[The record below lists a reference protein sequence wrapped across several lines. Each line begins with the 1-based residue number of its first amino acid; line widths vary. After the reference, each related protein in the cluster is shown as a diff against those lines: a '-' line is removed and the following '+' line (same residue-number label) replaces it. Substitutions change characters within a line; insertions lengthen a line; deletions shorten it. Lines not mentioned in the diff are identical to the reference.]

1 MTIVGFL
8 LTKSFS
14 SHVFREAQVA
24 YLLQLRYIAWDFE
37 ATHAELTGSAAEC
50 HTGDLVSWRAHLFK
64 KLSLERS
71 GHRVRK
77 VRSSW
82 KSNGSIWLF
91 QAKRFKKGTRESAC
105 IVGFVCENPKIRP
118 SYSQISNICLPGLNM
133 TLWLQYVLAT
143 LSPRNA
149 MDLWVYCGLC

>member
-1 MTIVGFL
+1 MYLGKHRWHICHSWDILHEILRPHMLNWQGAQQSVTQVIWSVEGLICSKSCPWKGRGIGSGRLGGVGSQMGL
-8 LTKSFS
+8 L
-14 SHVFREAQVA
+14 
-24 YLLQLRYIAWDFE
+24 
-37 ATHAELTGSAAEC
+37 
-50 HTGDLVSWRAHLFK
+50 
-64 KLSLERS
+64 
-71 GHRVRK
+71 
-77 VRSSW
+77 
-82 KSNGSIWLF
+82 WLF
-91 QAKRFKKGTRESAC
+91 QAKRFKKDTRESAC

>member
-24 YLLQLRYIAWDFE
+24 YLSQLRYIAWDFE

-50 HTGDLVSWRAHLFK
+50 HTGNLVSCSK
-64 KLSLERS
+64 SC
-71 GHRVRK
+71 
-77 VRSSW
+77 SW
-82 KSNGSIWLF
+82 KGRGIGSGRLGGVGSQMGLLWLF
-91 QAKRFKKGTRESAC
+91 QAKRFKKDTRESAC